1 MVKQDDKGRVTV
13 ALRRFPGDI
22 YERVKV
28 QAEREQRKIKQVFIR
43 AVERYLQEV
52 ERKEV

>member
-1 MVKQDDKGRVTV
+1 MAKKDDQGRVIV
-13 ALRRFPGDI
+13 ALSRFPGDL
-22 YERVKV
+22 YERVKE
-28 QAEREQRKIKQVFIR
+28 QAEREQRTIKQVFIR